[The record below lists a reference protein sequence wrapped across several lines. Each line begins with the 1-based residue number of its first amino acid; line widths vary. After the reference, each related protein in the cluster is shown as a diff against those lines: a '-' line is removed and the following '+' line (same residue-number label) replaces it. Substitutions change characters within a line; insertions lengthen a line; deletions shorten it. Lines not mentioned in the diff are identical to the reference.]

1 MGRRAAGRGKLDEQ
15 GNSALNGELLYTL
28 PETLQDWTG
37 AVVLAAIA
45 VIAGWLLHFAVH
57 GMLRRIAHR
66 SEIVADNI
74 MVRHLRHPARWT
86 LVAFAIAMAAQY
98 QYHLNWLWGWFE
110 PFLVPAL
117 IGWIAVELVGAIAEL
132 LEHQAA
138 DGRDADVQRSRKTRI
153 AILARIA
160 VFLIIFVTVAL
171 MLIAVPGVSKVGVT
185 LMASAGL
192 VTLAVGAA
200 AQPVL
205 KSLIAGIQIAL
216 TEPMRI
222 GDYVVIEGESGRVED
237 IHLSYV
243 VLRAGDER
251 RLIVPTAKFLD
262 ATFQNWTRTGGGIAG
277 HVLLPVATGTAV
289 EPIRAK
295 FLATLAAHPDW
306 DKRHGA
312 LQVADARV
320 GSNELRLVLSAK
332 DPDAIG
338 RLRLDIR
345 EAMVE
350 WLRAELPE
358 ALCKEP

>member
-1 MGRRAAGRGKLDEQ
+1 
-15 GNSALNGELLYTL
+15 LLYVL
-28 PETLQDWTG
+28 PEELQDWTG
-37 AVVLAAIA
+37 AVALAALA
-45 VIAGWLLHFAVH
+45 VIAGWLLHLAVH

-66 SEIVADNI
+66 SEIEADDI
-74 MVRHLRHPARWT
+74 IVRHLRHPARWT
-86 LVAFAIAMAAQY
+86 LVAFAVTMAAQY
-98 QYHLNWLWGWFE
+98 QYHLNWLWSWFE

-117 IGWIAVELVGAIAEL
+117 IGWIAIALVRALTEL
-132 LEHQAA
+132 LEHHAE
-138 DGRDADVQRSRKTRI
+138 DGRDVDVQRSRKTRI

-160 VFLIIFVTVAL
+160 VFLIVFVTLAL
-171 MLIAVPGVSKVGVT
+171 MLIAIPGVSKVGVT

-216 TEPMRI
+216 TEPVRI

-237 IHLSYV
+237 IRLSYV

-262 ATFQNWTRTGGGIAG
+262 ATFQNWTRSGGGIGG
-277 HVLLPVATGTAV
+277 HVALPVVPGTPVA
-289 EPIRAK
+289 PIRAA
-295 FLATLAAHPDW
+295 FLARLAAHPDW
-306 DKRHGA
+306 DQRHGT

-320 GSNELRLVLSAK
+320 GANELRLVLSAR
-332 DPDAIG
+332 DPDALG
-338 RLRLDIR
+338 RLRLEIR

-350 WLRAELPE
+350 WLRAELPG